1 VANHYARFGLVLG
14 ISLVLMF
21 MLSLSMI
28 REAGHF
34 QLSLGNFYISLLMVS
49 TMGVVMLL
57 VMWKMFDNRRL
68 NMVLLAAFAM
78 VFIGAFVLGR
88 NGAFIGDGA
97 FLRSMIPHHSRAILL
112 CQEATL
118 SDPEIVRLCDEIVEA
133 QREEIAKME
142 DLLSRH

>member
-1 VANHYARFGLVLG
+1 MSHYARFGLVLG

-21 MLSLSMI
+21 LLSLSMI

-34 QLSLGNFYISLLMVS
+34 QLSLGNFYLSLLMVS

-68 NMVLLAAFAM
+68 NLLLLAAFAA

-118 SDPEIVRLCDEIVEA
+118 TDAQVITLCEQIVEA
-133 QREEIAKME
+133 QRREIAQME
-142 DLLSRH
+142 ALLGRH